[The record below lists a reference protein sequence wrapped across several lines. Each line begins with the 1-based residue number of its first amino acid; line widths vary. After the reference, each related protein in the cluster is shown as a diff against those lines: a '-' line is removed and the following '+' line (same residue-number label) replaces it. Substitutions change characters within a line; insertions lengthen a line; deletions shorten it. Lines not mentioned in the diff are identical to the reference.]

1 MLGQEVVAVE
11 STKRQS
17 PVQLEMFRE
26 CLSKEETPIAIY
38 KTQVIMFE

>member
-11 STKRQS
+11 STKR